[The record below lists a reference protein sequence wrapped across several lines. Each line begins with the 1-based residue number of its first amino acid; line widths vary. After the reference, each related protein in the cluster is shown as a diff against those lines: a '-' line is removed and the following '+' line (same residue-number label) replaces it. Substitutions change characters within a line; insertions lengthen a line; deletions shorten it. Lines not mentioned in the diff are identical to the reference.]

1 MIITVFLKSHKF
13 VFISIVVRLSD
24 TAVSDPVQ
32 QHVVCFCGPTRW
44 AVVRSWPDDWQVRLL
59 RRFLETWGIT
69 SSCIEVSASR
79 QTKRVECQADC
90 PLMWRR
96 GGEPALKWNNSNRR
110 MEGQK
115 CYMLLSV
122 MKLLLL
128 YLALYVSVRSSSG
141 LFRCWTSSRLIS
153 HQQLN
158 GSMSCSHG
166 DSLRQ
171 SACVAA
177 FQTSLVYEGK
187 TSSLLL
193 WLQSIKKLCSVHWI
207 SKPPGWRLH

>member
-1 MIITVFLKSHKF
+1 MIITVFLKTHKF

-59 RRFLETWGIT
+59 RRFLKTWGNT

-96 GGEPALKWNNSNRR
+96 GRGTCSQLKQFQQEDGGTKVLHASICD
-110 MEGQK
+110 E
-115 CYMLLSV
+115 
-122 MKLLLL
+122 
-128 YLALYVSVRSSSG
+128 AAATVSRS
-141 LFRCWTSSRLIS
+141 LCFCP
-153 HQQLN
+153 
-158 GSMSCSHG
+158 
-166 DSLRQ
+166 
-171 SACVAA
+171 
-177 FQTSLVYEGK
+177 F
-187 TSSLLL
+187 LL
-193 WLQSIKKLCSVHWI
+193 WSFQVLNKFSFDITPAVKRQHVL
-207 SKPPGWRLH
+207 